1 MAGAHTRIQRCGER
15 SPAEW
20 PDRPSPGAYACDDA
34 FAQPSASLVKGE
46 RAAVFVAAGIL
57 LSRIS
62 GLIREIVMSAVLG
75 ASTVA
80 AEAFAFALG
89 VPKIL
94 QNLLGEG
101 ALSASFIPVYSQVV
115 DEDPRAARRLAG
127 AVFGL
132 LAALVGL
139 LVLVLM
145 LAADPIIAVL
155 ARGAGPERAA
165 LTADLLRVM
174 APGIGFIVFAAWC
187 LGILNAHREFF
198 RSYVAP
204 VLWNV
209 AIVVAILVWRT
220 QTDALAD
227 LARAAAWGV
236 FIGGVAQFAVQLP
249 RVLAIAGPITPSLKR
264 DDPATVQV
272 MRRFAPGVAGRGV
285 VTISTFVDLAL
296 SSFLAVGALAVLTKA
311 QTLYLMPISV
321 FAISIAAA
329 DLPELSRETEDAA
342 AASARVRRA
351 VDRVTFF
358 LVFSTLAFVFG
369 GRSLVGALFER
380 GAFDGND
387 TVAVWVTLAVFSFGL
402 LASGLSRLLQN
413 AAFAH
418 GDVGGPARIALVRLV
433 LAAAIGIALMW
444 PADRFAVANG
454 VIDRVGEIEFAPLDD
469 ALRDVPGTHRL
480 GAVGLAAGGA
490 VAAWAEF
497 VLLRRRVGPLAR
509 GLGLGTALVRL
520 IPAAVLA
527 GIALVLLD
535 AVLADLHPL
544 VAAPLV
550 IGPPGLAYVLLAER
564 RGSATASSLVGRVRA
579 MATAGGSDGMAG

>member
-1 MAGAHTRIQRCGER
+1 MSG
-15 SPAEW
+15 
-20 PDRPSPGAYACDDA
+20 D
-34 FAQPSASLVKGE
+34 
-46 RAAVFVAAGIL
+46 RAAILVAAGIL

-115 DEDPRAARRLAG
+115 DENPAAARRLAG
-127 AVFGL
+127 AVFAM
-132 LAALVGL
+132 LAALVGI

-145 LAADPIIAVL
+145 LAADPIISVL

-209 AIVVAILVWRT
+209 AIVIAIVVWRT
-220 QTDALAD
+220 QTDALED

-236 FIGGVAQFAVQLP
+236 FIGGIAQFAVQLP
-249 RVLAIAGPITPSLKR
+249 RVLAIAGPITPSLRR
-264 DDPATVQV
+264 DDPATTQV
-272 MRRFAPGVAGRGV
+272 MRRFVPGVAGRGV

-329 DLPELSRETEDAA
+329 DLPELSREAGDDAA
-342 AASARVRRA
+342 AHDRVRRA

-358 LVFSTLAFVFG
+358 LVFSTLAFVLG

-433 LAAAIGIALMW
+433 LAAVVGILLMW

-454 VIDRVGEIEFAPLDD
+454 VIERVGTVGFGPLDD
-469 ALRDVPGTHRL
+469 SLRDQPGTHRL

-497 VLLRRRVGPLAR
+497 VLLRRRVGSLAR
-509 GLGLGTALVRL
+509 GLGIGRALLRL
-520 IPAAVLA
+520 IPAVVVA
-527 GIALVLLD
+527 GVALVVLD
-535 AVLADLHPL
+535 AVLNGLHPL
-544 VAAPLV
+544 LAAPLV
-550 IGPPGLAYVLLAER
+550 VGPPGLAYVLLAER
-564 RGSATASSLVGRVRA
+564 RGSATASALLGRVRSLV
-579 MATAGGSDGMAG
+579 ATNATE